1 MPKMREVKVTKPG
14 AQKTAKASKYTSYF
28 NAEGVKVTVCNT
40 TFAAPKQL
48 TARC

>member
-1 MPKMREVKVTKPG
+1 MAKMREVKVTKPG
-14 AQKTAKASKYTSYF
+14 TIKAAKPSKYTSYF